1 MIDKEIRES
10 NDITGTYFEEGYN
23 KNLGNTM
30 KFYKEKEGEWA
41 FINDII
47 TAKREIRIDIPD
59 KPKTSLFITKLV
71 KALKEAKQRGIKV
84 CIRAENRKSLPRELM
99 SLAIENTF
107 VSNPLAIIDKKI
119 VW

>member
-47 TAKREIRIDIPD
+47 TAKEKSGLIFQIN
-59 KPKTSLFITKLV
+59 
-71 KALKEAKQRGIKV
+71 LKQAF
-84 CIRAENRKSLPRELM
+84 L
-99 SLAIENTF
+99 
-107 VSNPLAIIDKKI
+107 
-119 VW
+119 